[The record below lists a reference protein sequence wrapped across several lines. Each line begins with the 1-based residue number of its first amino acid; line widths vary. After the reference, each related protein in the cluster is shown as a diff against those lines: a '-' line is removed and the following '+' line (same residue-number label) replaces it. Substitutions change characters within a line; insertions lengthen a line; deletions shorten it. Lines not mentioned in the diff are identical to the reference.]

1 MLIGGMVLS
10 VLGAVGL
17 VMLLYVAPRLAE
29 RLRTEGIRRTAKV
42 LDIKVGTGRIPQYF
56 ADLEV
61 EMEDG
66 SKRVILS
73 VLAPPALR
81 EQGGVG
87 STWTIYQLPDQPNEV
102 YPGPDQAD
110 PRKNQFVWSVLVV
123 MAAAFLGGGAYL
135 IFRAVTLGP
144 GR

>member
-1 MLIGGMVLS
+1 MLVAGVFLVGMGVF
-10 VLGAVGL
+10 GL
-17 VMLLYVAPRLAE
+17 VMLLYVAPRLSE

-42 LDIKVGTGRIPQYF
+42 LDIKVGTGRIPNYF

-73 VLAPPALR
+73 APAPPALR

-87 STWTIYQLPDQPNEV
+87 STWTIYQLPDQPTEV
-102 YPGPDQAD
+102 YAGPDQMD
-110 PRKNQFVWSVLVV
+110 PTKNRFPWTVLVV
-123 MAAAFLGGGAYL
+123 MAAGLVFLGGYL
-135 IFRAVTLGP
+135 IYRSIMPGP
-144 GR
+144 GP